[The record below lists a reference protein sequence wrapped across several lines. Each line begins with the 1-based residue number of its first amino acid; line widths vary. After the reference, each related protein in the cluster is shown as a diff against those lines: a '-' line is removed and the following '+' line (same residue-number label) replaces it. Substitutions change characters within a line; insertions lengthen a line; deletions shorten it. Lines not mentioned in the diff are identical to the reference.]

1 MVDSQWSDFKL
12 NAYHTKNANAKI
24 GNSLAMSYFIFF
36 LAASFY
42 LYEFILQVAPSV
54 MAESMMK
61 TFGVT
66 GEGFGF
72 ISAFYF
78 YAYAPAQLP
87 AGVLYD
93 RYGPRKLMT
102 CAILLCALGS
112 AFFASTDSI
121 FTASIGRFLIGIGSA
136 FSFIGVLVLISRWFP
151 PYYFAILAGV
161 AQLMSSIGAM
171 FGEMPLASLIAH
183 VGWRNASFILAGVG
197 FILAGF
203 FWTFIRDYPHQQNQP
218 IPNHYLRDE
227 WKRLVAVCK
236 RTHTWIIGGYAFSI
250 WTPIAVFAALWG
262 VPYLQEKFQITVVA
276 ASGLC
281 SMIWLGIGIGSPLL
295 GWFSD
300 KIESRRSALMLSSLL
315 GLSATLVLLYIP
327 ELTYGWTYVVCFT
340 LGLGAG
346 GQTVSFAVVK
356 ENNSAEYVGTASG
369 FNNLSVL
376 IGGAIFQPLVGYML
390 QHSDSWHL
398 VNGVHVYSL
407 SSYQSALLVMPLCFL
422 ASLLIA
428 AFLIRESHPAKRAQL
443 AYQ

>member
-1 MVDSQWSDFKL
+1 MSKHYTDKACQGKS
-12 NAYHTKNANAKI
+12 ANLSA
-24 GNSLAMSYFIFF
+24 AYFIFF
-36 LAASFY
+36 LAATFY

-78 YAYAPAQLP
+78 YAYAPTQLP

-121 FTASIGRFLIGIGSA
+121 LTACIGRFLIGIGSA
-136 FSFIGVLVLISRWFP
+136 FSFIGVLVLLSRWFP

-161 AQLMSSIGAM
+161 AQLMSSVGAI
-171 FGEMPLASLIAH
+171 FGEMPLAYLIQG
-183 VGWRNASFILAGVG
+183 VGWRNASFILSIAG
-197 FILAGF
+197 FILAAF
-203 FWTFIRDYPHQQNQP
+203 FWVYIRDYPHQQNQNVP
-218 IPNHYLRDE
+218 EHYLRDE

-236 RTHTWIIGGYAFSI
+236 HGYTWIIGGYAFAI

-262 VPYLQEKFQITVVA
+262 VPYLQEKFQISVVA

-281 SMIWLGIGIGSPLL
+281 SLTWIGIGIGSPLL
-295 GWFSD
+295 GWLSD
-300 KIESRRSALMLSSLL
+300 RIESRRISLILSAVL
-315 GLSATLVLLYIP
+315 GLGATLILLYAP
-327 ELTYGWTYVVCFT
+327 GLSYGWTPFVLFV

-356 ENNSAEYVGTASG
+356 ENNPPELVGTASG

-376 IGGAIFQPLVGYML
+376 IGGALFQPLVGYIL
-390 QHSDSWHL
+390 QHTHSWHL
-398 VNGVHVYSL
+398 VNGVHVYSVA
-407 SSYQSALLVMPLCFL
+407 SYQIALMVMPICFL

-428 AFLIRESHPAKRAQL
+428 TFLLKESHPAKKHS
-443 AYQ
+443 

>member
-1 MVDSQWSDFKL
+1 MQRLILF
-12 NAYHTKNANAKI
+12 
-24 GNSLAMSYFIFF
+24 FF

-66 GEGFGF
+66 GQGFGV

-78 YAYAPAQLP
+78 YAYAPTQLP

-102 CAILLCALGS
+102 FAIVLCAFGS
-112 AFFASTDSI
+112 AFFASTDSV
-121 FTASIGRFLIGIGSA
+121 FTACIGRFLIGIGSA

-161 AQLMSSIGAM
+161 AQLMSSVGAM
-171 FGEMPLASLIAH
+171 FGEMPLAALIDL
-183 VGWRNASFILAGVG
+183 VGWRSASFILAGVG
-197 FILAGF
+197 FLLAIL
-203 FWTFIRDYPHQQNQP
+203 FWVFIRDYPHQQNQT
-218 IPNHYLRDE
+218 IPDHYLRDE

-236 RTHTWIIGGYAFSI
+236 HAYTWIIGGYAFAI

-262 VPYLQEKFQITVVA
+262 VPFLQEKFQVSVVA

-281 SMIWLGIGIGSPLL
+281 SMIWLGIGVGSPLL
-295 GWFSD
+295 GWLSD
-300 KIESRRSALMLSSLL
+300 KLESRRIALIISAVL
-315 GLSATLVLLYIP
+315 GLIATLIILYWS
-327 ELTYGWTYVVCFT
+327 ELSYNWAYVVLFV

-356 ENNSAEYVGTASG
+356 ENNTPELVGTASG

-376 IGGAIFQPLVGYML
+376 IGGAIFQPLVGYIL
-390 QHSDSWHL
+390 QQTGSWRI
-398 VNGVHVYSL
+398 VNGAHVYSI
-407 SSYQSALLVMPLCFL
+407 SSYQTALLVMPICFL

-428 AFLIRESHPAKRAQL
+428 TFLLKESHPARRG
-443 AYQ
+443 

>member
-1 MVDSQWSDFKL
+1 
-12 NAYHTKNANAKI
+12 
-24 GNSLAMSYFIFF
+24 MSYFIFF

-78 YAYAPAQLP
+78 YAYAPTQLP

-102 CAILLCALGS
+102 FAIMLCALGS
-112 AFFASTDSI
+112 AFFASTDSV
-121 FTASIGRFLIGIGSA
+121 FTACIGRFLIGVGSA

-151 PYYFAILAGV
+151 PHYFAILAGI

-171 FGEMPLASLIAH
+171 FGEMPLAALINQ
-183 VGWRNASFILAGVG
+183 VGWRNASFILAAVG
-197 FILAGF
+197 FVLAIC
-203 FWTFIRDYPHQQNQP
+203 FWIFIRDYPHQKNQAA
-218 IPNHYLRDE
+218 PNNYLRDE

-236 RTHTWIIGGYAFSI
+236 HKHTWIIGSYAFAI

-262 VPYLQEKFQITVVA
+262 VPYLQEKFQISVVT
-276 ASGLC
+276 ASGMC
-281 SMIWLGIGIGSPLL
+281 SMIWLGIGVGSPLL
-295 GWFSD
+295 GWISD
-300 KIESRRSALMLSSLL
+300 KLESRRIALIISALL
-315 GLSATLVLLYIP
+315 GLTAILVLLYVPSLRFI
-327 ELTYGWTYVVCFT
+327 WAYVVCFV

-356 ENNSAEYVGTASG
+356 ENNSADLVGTASG

-376 IGGAIFQPLVGYML
+376 IGGALFQPLVGYIL
-390 QHSDSWHL
+390 QHSDSWRL
-398 VNGVHVYSL
+398 VNGVHRYSME
-407 SSYQSALLVMPLCFL
+407 SYQKALLVMPLCFL

-428 AFLIRESHPAKRAQL
+428 AFVLKESHPAKKKI
-443 AYQ
+443 

>member
-1 MVDSQWSDFKL
+1 MGV
-12 NAYHTKNANAKI
+12 
-24 GNSLAMSYFIFF
+24 SLSTSYFIFF

-66 GEGFGF
+66 GQGFGV

-78 YAYAPAQLP
+78 YAYAPTQLP
-87 AGVLYD
+87 AGVLFD

-102 CAILLCALGS
+102 FAIALCAFGS
-112 AFFASTDSI
+112 AFFASTDSVL
-121 FTASIGRFLIGIGSA
+121 TACIGRFMIGVGSA

-161 AQLMSSIGAM
+161 AQLMSSVGAM
-171 FGEMPLASLIAH
+171 FGEMPLAAFIDL
-183 VGWRNASFILAGVG
+183 VGWRNASFLLSAIGFVLAIL
-197 FILAGF
+197 
-203 FWTFIRDYPHQQNQP
+203 FWVFIRDFPHQQTQS
-218 IPNHYLRDE
+218 IPDHYLRDE

-236 RTHTWIIGGYAFSI
+236 HSYTWIIGGYAFAI

-262 VPYLQEKFQITVVA
+262 VPFLQEKYQISVVA

-295 GWFSD
+295 GWVSD
-300 KIESRRSALMLSSLL
+300 RLESRRIALMFSAVL
-315 GLSATLVLLYIP
+315 GLVATLMILYMNSLSYYMAYAVLF
-327 ELTYGWTYVVCFT
+327 V

-356 ENNSAEYVGTASG
+356 ENNTPELVGTASG

-376 IGGAIFQPLVGYML
+376 IGGAVFQPLVGYIL
-390 QHSDSWHL
+390 QQTGTWRIE
-398 VNGVHVYSL
+398 NGVHVYTVA
-407 SSYQSALLVMPLCFL
+407 SYQTALLVMPLCFL
-422 ASLLIA
+422 ASLIIS
-428 AFLIRESHPAKRAQL
+428 AFVLKESHPAKRK
-443 AYQ
+443 

>member
-1 MVDSQWSDFKL
+1 MPYPQRSESKL
-12 NAYHTKNANAKI
+12 IANCTEITNEKRAS
-24 GNSLAMSYFIFF
+24 SLLTAYFIFF

-54 MAESMMK
+54 MAIPMMK

-78 YAYAPAQLP
+78 YAYAPTQLP

-102 CAILLCALGS
+102 FAIILCAFGS
-112 AFFASTDSI
+112 AFFASTDSV
-121 FTASIGRFLIGIGSA
+121 FTACMGRFLIGIGSA

-151 PYYFAILAGV
+151 PHYFAILAGV
-161 AQLMSSIGAM
+161 AQLMSSVGAM
-171 FGEMPLASLIAH
+171 FGEVPLAYLIEN
-183 VGWRNASFILAGVG
+183 VGWRKASFILAFIG
-197 FILAGF
+197 FILAIF
-203 FWTFIRDYPHQQNQP
+203 FWLFIRDYPHQKNQI
-218 IPNHYLRDE
+218 IPEHYLRDE

-236 RTHTWIIGGYAFSI
+236 HPHTWVIGGYAFAI

-262 VPYLQEKFQITVVA
+262 VPYLQEKFQIGVVA

-281 SMIWLGIGIGSPLL
+281 SMIWIGIGIGSPLL
-295 GWFSD
+295 GWLSD
-300 KIESRRSALMLSSLL
+300 KIESRRIALIISAIL
-315 GLSATLVLLYIP
+315 GLFATLILLYWPGLSFSFAPVI
-327 ELTYGWTYVVCFT
+327 LFV

-356 ENNSAEYVGTASG
+356 ENNSPELVGTASG

-376 IGGAIFQPLVGYML
+376 IGGALFQPLVGSIL
-390 QHSDSWHL
+390 QRTNSWHL
-398 VNGVHVYSL
+398 VNGVPVYSVE
-407 SSYQSALLVMPLCFL
+407 SYQIALLIMPLCFL

-428 AFLIRESHPAKRAQL
+428 GFLLKESHPSAR
-443 AYQ
+443 

>member
-1 MVDSQWSDFKL
+1 
-12 NAYHTKNANAKI
+12 
-24 GNSLAMSYFIFF
+24 MSYFIFF

-54 MAESMMK
+54 MAESMMR

-102 CAILLCALGS
+102 FAIILCALGS
-112 AFFASTDSI
+112 AFFASTDSVL
-121 FTASIGRFLIGIGSA
+121 TASMGRFLIGIGSA
-136 FSFIGVLVLISRWFP
+136 FSFIGVLVLLSRWFP

-161 AQLMSSIGAM
+161 AQLMSSVGAM
-171 FGEMPLASLIAH
+171 FGEIPLASLINV
-183 VGWRNASFILAGVG
+183 VGWQAASFILAGVG
-197 FILAGF
+197 FLLAIC
-203 FWTFIRDYPHQQNQP
+203 FWIFIRDYPHQQNQS
-218 IPNHYLRDE
+218 IPNQYLRDE

-236 RTHTWIIGGYAFSI
+236 HGYTWIIGAYAFSI

-262 VPYLQEKFQITVVA
+262 VPYLQEKYQISVVA

-281 SMIWLGIGIGSPLL
+281 SMIWLGIGVGSPLL
-295 GWFSD
+295 GWLSD
-300 KIESRRSALMLSSLL
+300 KLESRRIALVISAIL
-315 GLSATLVLLYIP
+315 GLTATMILLYWP
-327 ELTYGWTYVVCFT
+327 SLSLASAYLVCFV

-356 ENNSAEYVGTASG
+356 ENNPPELVGTASG

-376 IGGAIFQPLVGYML
+376 IGGALFQPFVGYIL
-390 QHSDSWHL
+390 QHSNSWRL
-398 VNGVHVYSL
+398 VNGVHVYNL
-407 SSYQSALLVMPLCFL
+407 ESYQKALLVMPLCFL

-428 AFLIRESHPAKRAQL
+428 AFVLKESHPAKRKVHS
-443 AYQ
+443 

>member
-1 MVDSQWSDFKL
+1 MYLLGVTILSAQ
-12 NAYHTKNANAKI
+12 YI
-24 GNSLAMSYFIFF
+24 NSTSGCERSNLKMSYFIFF

-54 MAESMMK
+54 MAESMMQ
-61 TFGVT
+61 TFGVS

-102 CAILLCALGS
+102 FAIILCAAGS

-121 FTASIGRFLIGIGSA
+121 VTASIGRFLIGIGSA
-136 FSFIGVLVLISRWFP
+136 FSFIGVLVLLSRWFP

-171 FGEMPLASLIAH
+171 FGEIPLASLISM
-183 VGWRNASFILAGVG
+183 VGWRNASFLLAAVG

-203 FWTFIRDYPHQQNQP
+203 FWVFIRDYPHQQNQP
-218 IPNHYLRDE
+218 TPTHYLKDE
-227 WKRLVAVCK
+227 WKRLIAVCK
-236 RTHTWIIGGYAFSI
+236 HSYTWIIGGYAFAI

-262 VPYLQEKFQITVVA
+262 VPYLQEKFAISVIN

-281 SMIWLGIGIGSPLL
+281 SMIWLGIGVGSPLL
-295 GWFSD
+295 GWLSD
-300 KIESRRSALMLSSLL
+300 TIESRRIALMLSATL
-315 GLSATLVLLYIP
+315 GLTATLLLLYWP
-327 ELTYGWTYVVCFT
+327 DLSYSWTYVVCFV

-356 ENNSAEYVGTASG
+356 ENNPPELVGTASG

-376 IGGAIFQPLVGYML
+376 IGGALFQPFVGYLL
-390 QHSDSWHL
+390 QHSNSWRL
-398 VNGVHVYSL
+398 VNGVHVYSIE
-407 SSYQSALLVMPLCFL
+407 SYQKALLVMPLCFL

-428 AFLIRESHPAKRAQL
+428 LFVLKESHPAQKAI
-443 AYQ
+443 

>member
-1 MVDSQWSDFKL
+1 MS
-12 NAYHTKNANAKI
+12 AYYIEKI
-24 GNSLAMSYFIFF
+24 NQKEDGSLVTAYFIFF

-78 YAYAPAQLP
+78 YAYAPTQLP

-102 CAILLCALGS
+102 FAILLCALGS

-121 FTASIGRFLIGIGSA
+121 FTACIGRFLIGIGSA
-136 FSFIGVLVLISRWFP
+136 FSFIGVLVLVSRWFP
-151 PYYFAILAGV
+151 PHYFAILAGV
-161 AQLMSSIGAM
+161 AQLMSSVGAM
-171 FGEMPLASLIAH
+171 FGEMPLAYLIQH
-183 VGWRNASFILAGVG
+183 VGWRNASFILAFIG
-197 FILAGF
+197 FILAAF
-203 FWTFIRDYPHQQNQP
+203 FWLYIRDYPHQKNQQAP
-218 IPNHYLRDE
+218 EHYLRDE
-227 WKRLVAVCK
+227 WKRLVTVCK
-236 RTHTWIIGGYAFSI
+236 HAHTWIIGGYAFAI

-262 VPYLQEKFQITVVA
+262 VPYLQEKFQISVVA

-281 SMIWLGIGIGSPLL
+281 SMIWIGIGIGSPLL

-300 KIESRRSALMLSSLL
+300 KIESRRIALIISSIL
-315 GLSATLVLLYIP
+315 GLVATLILLYFP
-327 ELTYGWTYVVCFT
+327 GLTYGWTPFILLM

-356 ENNSAEYVGTASG
+356 ENNTPEFVGTASG

-376 IGGAIFQPLVGYML
+376 IGGAIFQPFVGYIL
-390 QHSDSWHL
+390 QRTNSWHI
-398 VNGVHVYSL
+398 VDGVHVYST
-407 SSYQSALLVMPLCFL
+407 SSYQIALIIMPLCFL
-422 ASLLIA
+422 ASFLIA
-428 AFLIRESHPAKRAQL
+428 AFLLKESHPARKI
-443 AYQ
+443 